1 MSGRRTPTGPSVSLP
16 EINLAILGSLGVGK
30 SALTVKYIT
39 KRFINEYDPEL
50 ENTYSKVDVVDQ
62 KEVILNIMDTCD
74 KDYKTP
80 DRYLKWADGFIIVY
94 SITNRSSFEQANS
107 YMDLVQN
114 SSPREIPLIL
124 VGNKVDL
131 ERYRQ
136 VSKQEGINVATKYE
150 ATFLESTAAEE
161 YDEVAAVFQ
170 ETVRQI
176 LRREANKSLYIGESA
191 PTNGTRLL
199 NTRSQKSPVK
209 SSLSARKNEEP
220 NRSLV
225 LAERNPKM
233 KLFNKG
239 FKIFQS

>member
-1 MSGRRTPTGPSVSLP
+1 MIV
-16 EINLAILGSLGVGK
+16 
-30 SALTVKYIT
+30 YY
-39 KRFINEYDPEL
+39 FIFIL

-74 KDYKTP
+74 KEYKTP
-80 DRYLKWADGFIIVY
+80 DRYLKWADGFIVVY
-94 SITNRSSFEQANS
+94 SITNRPSFDHANS

-114 SSPREIPLIL
+114 SNSRDIPLIL

-136 VSKQEGINVATKYE
+136 VSKQEGINMATRYE
-150 ATFLESTAAEE
+150 ATFLEATAAEE

-176 LRREANKSLYIGESA
+176 LRKEANRPLYIGEST
-191 PTNGTRLL
+191 PTNGNRIL
-199 NTRSQKSPVK
+199 NAGRSQKSPVK
-209 SSLSARKNEEP
+209 SLSVKRNDETSRA
-220 NRSLV
+220 LV
-225 LAERNPKM
+225 IADRNPKM